1 MGKSPGKWIKG
12 MLFGKKA
19 SKSNSSKG
27 TKLSKSASEKPVRVS
42 TLEPEPTLIVNA
54 PLISNP
60 LPSIVT
66 DTKDNSG
73 FENVEAPILP
83 SDEIISSSMKQDED
97 IMSTV
102 SDPGQTNVT
111 DSGKIEQAAIVVQ
124 ASFRSYQ
131 VMTAF
136 LYITTMLDKH
146 VYLWLKVC
154 IYGVVYLMIS
164 KARREFRSLKGIIKI
179 QAIVRGRLVRRQ
191 AIATFLC
198 VQGVVKFQAIARG
211 HMVRRSS
218 TANEQGKKRSL
229 VSKDA
234 EHQDSSEV
242 KKHNST
248 DTSLK
253 KAFIKKVALSPSP
266 GLSSIH
272 SYTIGNLILLQF
284 LPFQLLSSSPT
295 AMPLRLQY
303 GSGEPNFAWEW
314 LLRWSTS
321 QVWASNRKQSETR
334 DFKLETVEK
343 EESKPKSSGGK
354 VLGNGSEIDNLK
366 HNTRKVSSQPL
377 KSTQEHSQTGN
388 DKLKRGLK
396 KTSKTSG
403 EKSTEAKV
411 DVEKPKKH
419 PKKLSKSPAP
429 KLSEEFTNTSD
440 KPIENSEEALSN
452 NIIVESSLEANS
464 RVCEKSQDSFPVEKG
479 FKDDKISK
487 ENYKSSRRN
496 SLPAKHDNRE
506 ASPESVTRVPS
517 YMARTASSK
526 AKVKAVDSPR
536 FGQDAADKNALTRRH
551 SLSSFVY
558 GKDSSSPRVQ
568 RLVQS
573 NGKGGIKIDRSLSSS
588 RDVTGKSMHIFLF

>member
-54 PLISNP
+54 PLILNP

-83 SDEIISSSMKQDED
+83 SDEIVSSSMKQDED

-111 DSGKIEQAAIVVQ
+111 DSEKIEQAAIVVQ

-131 VMTAF
+131 
-136 LYITTMLDKH
+136 
-146 VYLWLKVC
+146 
-154 IYGVVYLMIS
+154 
-164 KARREFRSLKGIIKI
+164 ARREFRSLKGIIKI

-191 AIATFLC
+191 AIATFFC
-198 VQGVVKFQAIARG
+198 VQGIVKFQAMARG

-218 TANEQGKKRSL
+218 TANEQGKIRSL
-229 VSKDA
+229 VSKEA
-234 EHQDSSEV
+234 EHQDSSET

-248 DTSLK
+248 DRLLK
-253 KAFIKKVALSPSP
+253 KAFINK
-266 GLSSIH
+266 
-272 SYTIGNLILLQF
+272 
-284 LPFQLLSSSPT
+284 LLSSSPT
-295 AMPLRLQY
+295 AMPLHLQY
-303 GSGEPNFAWEW
+303 GSGEPNSAWEW

-321 QVWASNRKQSETR
+321 QIWASNRKQSETR

-343 EESKPKSSGGK
+343 DESKPKSNGGK
-354 VLGNGSEIDNLK
+354 VLGNGSETENLK

-388 DKLKRGLK
+388 NKLKRGLK

-429 KLSEEFTNTSD
+429 KLSEEVTNTSV
-440 KPIENSEEALSN
+440 KPIENSEETLSN

-464 RVCEKSQDSFPVEKG
+464 TVCEKSQDSFPVEKG

-506 ASPESVTRVPS
+506 ASPESMTRVPS

-551 SLSSFVY
+551 SLSSFVN

-588 RDVTGKSMHIFLF
+588 RDVTDKVIQVDWKR